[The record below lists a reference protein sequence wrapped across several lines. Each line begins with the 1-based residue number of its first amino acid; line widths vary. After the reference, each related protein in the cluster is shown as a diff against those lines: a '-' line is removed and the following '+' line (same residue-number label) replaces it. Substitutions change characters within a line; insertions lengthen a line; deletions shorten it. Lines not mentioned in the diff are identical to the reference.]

1 MTRST
6 ILFLTDGGGVYLSE
20 KKRGFGKGYLNGYG
34 GKVVE
39 GESAEDGAIRE
50 LKEEAGV
57 AADPKKLE
65 KVALIDFYEE
75 GEHLWECHV
84 FFARE
89 WEGGL
94 RETEEMT
101 APQLY
106 KFSELPYDRMWKSDQ
121 AWLPLVF
128 SGKKI
133 HAKVHCPKGL
143 DDVERFEY
151 GPLP

>member
-6 ILFLTDGGGVYLSE
+6 ILFLADGDGVYLSE

-34 GKVVE
+34 GKVAD
-39 GESAEDGAIRE
+39 GESVGKTAVRE
-50 LKEEAGV
+50 LEEEAGV
-57 AADPKKLE
+57 AVNPKKLK

-75 GEHLWECHV
+75 GEHIWECHV
-84 FFARE
+84 FFAPE
-89 WEGGL
+89 WEGEL

-101 APQLY
+101 TPRLY
-106 KFSELPYDRMWKSDQ
+106 AFSELPYERMWKSDR

-128 SGKKI
+128 SGKRI
-133 HAKVHCPKGL
+133 HAEVHCPKGL

-151 GPLP
+151 KPL